1 MDICGEKRNIRLAYI
16 EGTRAVVLDSTEQV
30 VQGIIWLD
38 KKLPFYKFVALHC
51 IWIVLHVM
59 LSFFTQLK
67 RQGIALVSR
76 WLGRLVVVLHIN
88 ASHNI
93 SNFMGISSLL
103 AC

>member
-59 LSFFTQLK
+59 LSFFILWESVACWHAKNSQFAGK
-67 RQGIALVSR
+67 AL
-76 WLGRLVVVLHIN
+76 H
-88 ASHNI
+88 
-93 SNFMGISSLL
+93 
-103 AC
+103 